1 MRRPEFKD
9 VVKRVIALRSV
20 VDYAFST
27 PPRDN
32 IDPLL
37 QNLSKETLQELDEK
51 AAEERD
57 QRWDRLVNAGLW
69 DALSPAEKSFTEA
82 TPLTMSHEEHISF
95 CWRAEALAALVWAL
109 GGIERTPGYTT
120 VNDFEWVKQKADALS
135 ENKIALRPVEEIEKQ
150 REIAHL
156 WHWRGR
162 MGMLLES
169 DEEFPADPELQRL
182 GVESPRDLIRWT
194 AEKAAELGAFDTTV
208 DGDFPVEGSPY
219 REAGGEK
226 SVELF
231 MIAFQRH
238 FALNWLCGHA
248 PDNKWDDTPTDR

>member
-1 MRRPEFKD
+1 MPRPDFKD
-9 VVKRVIALRSV
+9 VIERVVALRSV

-37 QNLSKETLQELDEK
+37 QNLSEDTLNELDEK

-57 QRWDRLVNAGLW
+57 QRWDRLVNAGMW
-69 DALSPAEKSFTEA
+69 DALSPVEKTFTEA
-82 TPLTMSHEEHISF
+82 TPLTMSHEEHISA
-95 CWRAEALAALVWAL
+95 CWRTEALVALVWAL
-109 GGIERTPGYTT
+109 GGIKDMPSYTAVSDYEWLKQRTDSLTDHD
-120 VNDFEWVKQKADALS
+120 VS
-135 ENKIALRPVEEIEKQ
+135 LRPEEEIEHQ

-162 MGMLLES
+162 MGMLLQSGEK
-169 DEEFPADPELQRL
+169 FPSNPELIQI
-182 GVESPRDLIRWT
+182 GIESPWDLIGWI
-194 AEKAAELGAFDTTV
+194 AEKAAELGAFEKTV
-208 DGDFPVEGSPY
+208 EADFPVEGRPY
-219 REAGGEK
+219 REAGDDK

-238 FALNWLCGHA
+238 FAFNWLCGHA
-248 PDNKWDDTPTDR
+248 PDNKWDETPTDR